1 MRVRGEDGALPEL
14 GQLRMLVGLRVVVV
28 TTLIIS
34 AFLIQLTFSIG
45 LPLKPVYYL
54 AAFAYVHSIAALVS
68 LERMRPE
75 TNAAMQLL
83 GDIVVVTGL
92 VWISLGPDSS
102 FTFLYLGVVASG
114 AILLGRLGGLVAA
127 GLASVFY
134 AVLVALLHQ
143 GVLPLPETGDP
154 LPRVWQKGALVGNV
168 ALNVSAFLA
177 TALLVS
183 SASGHLRQA
192 RAEARRRQDEV
203 ERLQALHSSVLSS
216 MTSGLL
222 TTDDG
227 GVVTYANPSA
237 GELLL
242 TTSGSLVGRPALE
255 LGLVEPAA
263 WKALSHGGRE
273 MVREE
278 TNRTAL
284 GPSQFFGVSLTPLR
298 GPAGEVSGRLLIFQ
312 NLTAF
317 KRLEG
322 EVRLKEKMAAV
333 GELASAI
340 THEIRNPLASIS
352 GAAQALRG
360 SAGPG
365 SADRRLLD
373 IVVGESNRLSRILED
388 FLRYTRP
395 RQRAA
400 ERLDAAAALREV
412 LTLAAHSD
420 ELSPGHRLESD
431 VQPPSAL
438 LVGDEGQLR
447 QVFWNLLRNALAA
460 MPGGGELRVTARAS
474 GGLWSVSFADEG
486 RGMTEEERQQLFT
499 PFAHAGREG
508 TGLGLA
514 IVYRIVEDHG
524 GTIEVDTAPGR
535 GSTISLS
542 FPTAEPEPAALR
554 ERAAV
559 LA

>member
-1 MRVRGEDGALPEL
+1 
-14 GQLRMLVGLRVVVV
+14 MLIGLRVVVV
-28 TTLIIS
+28 STLILS

-54 AAFAYVHSIAALVS
+54 AAFAYAHSIAALLS
-68 LERMRPE
+68 LDRMRPE

-127 GLASVFY
+127 GLAAIFY
-134 AVLVALLHQ
+134 SVLVALLRQ
-143 GVLPLPETGDP
+143 GTIPFPETGDL
-154 LPRVWQKGALVGNV
+154 LPRAWNTGALVGNV
-168 ALNVSAFLA
+168 ALNGSAFLA

-183 SASGHLRQA
+183 SASGHLRSA
-192 RAEARRRQDEV
+192 REEARRRREEV
-203 ERLQALHSSVLSS
+203 ERLRALHSSVLAS

-222 TTDDG
+222 TTDTD
-227 GVVTYANPSA
+227 GVVTYANPASS
-237 GELLL
+237 ELLRMPQ
-242 TTSGSLVGRPALE
+242 GSLVGRAVLD
-255 LGLVEPAA
+255 LGLVDPAA
-263 WKALSHGGRE
+263 WDSMVHGTTE
-273 MVREE
+273 VLREE

-284 GPSQFFGVSLTPLR
+284 GPSQFFGISVTPLR
-298 GPAGEVSGRLLIFQ
+298 GPDGGVSGHLVIFQ

-333 GELASAI
+333 GELAGAI
-340 THEIRNPLASIS
+340 AHEIRNPLASIS
-352 GAAQALRG
+352 GSAQALRG
-360 SAGPG
+360 TAGPD
-365 SADRRLLD
+365 SSDRRLLD
-373 IVVGESNRLSRILED
+373 IVVEESNRLSRILED

-400 ERLDAAAALREV
+400 ERVDASAALRNV

-420 ELSPGHRLESD
+420 ELSPEHRLESD
-431 VQPPSAL
+431 VQPPSAV

-460 MPGGGELRVTARAS
+460 MPGGGTLRVTAREER
-474 GGLWSVSFADEG
+474 GRWSVSFADEG
-486 RGMTEEERQQLFT
+486 RGMTEEERGKLFT

-524 GTIEVDTAPGR
+524 GTIAVDTAPGR
-535 GSTISLS
+535 GTAISLS
-542 FPTAEPEPAALR
+542 LPTTTAEPTPLGTRTEVPA
-554 ERAAV
+554 
-559 LA
+559 